1 MKTLFVIAL
10 SLCAWGQKAPAVK
23 DLKYPT
29 LGQVKVPEPVQFTLS
44 SGMRV
49 YLLEDHELPLV
60 SGSALIRTGN
70 LFDPSEIGRAHV

>member
-44 SGMRV
+44 
-49 YLLEDHELPLV
+49 
-60 SGSALIRTGN
+60 N
-70 LFDPSEIGRAHV
+70 EIGRAHV